1 MMQFFLNPLMLAGL
15 AGIGLPIVAHLL
27 SRRKYDVVQWG
38 AMQFLNPSRK
48 TRRKLKLEELLLLL
62 VRIAAIAALA
72 FAAARPWINSGFL
85 TGYRSA
91 GSRDIVLVIDGSNSM
106 ARNDGLGT
114 VHRRAVQLAG
124 EFLDSLSPG
133 DAVAVVDARD
143 QPVTI
148 VESPL
153 QDLELVREQLTQIP
167 DPAGAANLQRACE
180 EAIGILG
187 RSSAG
192 AREVVVLT
200 DRQRSGWNPA
210 DAASWKRFDEVM
222 SFPSIR
228 PDVWVVD
235 VTEGLGSIRKNV
247 SVGAIDLARDLT
259 VPGFPVGL
267 QVPVINSGDQPV
279 TVPLQVLING
289 QRVAA
294 MDDSITIPAASQT
307 TFSRSVQFDAPG
319 TNLIS
324 VRAIVSDDSID
335 VDNDGHAAIQ
345 VAKAIPAL
353 LVHGP
358 VGPQAA
364 NRSTFFAEL
373 ALTAPGNETPWV
385 QATSIS
391 SEELQESDLR
401 SVAVVVLS
409 DVSQLTEEQCQHLQD
424 FAARG
429 NGILICVGNRMTAA
443 QFENVYLQHSLWPA
457 PNLQRI
463 RQVDPDAATPV
474 TIAPYSL
481 EASWLNRFRERKG
494 ASLLRASFREWWVFD
509 PTSPAEGDGTSVESD
524 RQTAAAID
532 QSSGKSQAQ
541 NSGAGTRPSDQ
552 TSRVSSATPLARLS
566 TGDPVLLQAPLGQGT
581 VMLLA
586 SSLDPSMNNLPAMP
600 DYVPFLH
607 EAIFQ
612 MASSGVARN
621 VNFGQP
627 LLTVIEDQP
636 SNQEADPDSPTFQFV
651 APDERRLDATVGTHV
666 SGWQVQ
672 LARTRLPGAYQLKRG
687 EADVLVDRFVVNYD
701 HREDDPTELVEAER
715 LQLSADERLRF
726 VPSVEELAQK
736 MYGDE
741 SRTELWAALLWFFL
755 ALLTIEVWLTR
766 RLVLRGHADPPPVQI
781 AQATQA

>member
-114 VHRRAVQLAG
+114 VHRRAIQQAG

-133 DAVAVVDARD
+133 DAVAIVDARD

-153 QDLELVREQLTQIP
+153 QDLELIREQLTQIP

-222 SFPSIR
+222 SFPSVR

-235 VTEGLGSIRKNV
+235 VTDGLGSMRKNV

-324 VRAIVSDDSID
+324 VRAVVSDDSIE

-345 VAKAIPAL
+345 VAQAIPAL

-358 VGPQAA
+358 VGPMADD
-364 NRSTFFAEL
+364 RSTFFAEL

-385 QATSIS
+385 RATSVS
-391 SEELQESDLR
+391 SDKFQESDLR

-409 DVSQLTEEQCQHLQD
+409 DVSQLTAAQCQHLQD

-429 NGILICVGNRMTAA
+429 NGILICIGNRMTAA
-443 QFENVYLQHSLWPA
+443 QFETVYLQHSLWPR

-463 RQVDPDAATPV
+463 RQVDPDAASPV

-509 PTSPAEGDGTSVESD
+509 TTSPGQGDGTLVESNN
-524 RQTAAAID
+524 QPAEAID
-532 QSSGKSQAQ
+532 QSSGNAPAQ
-541 NSGAGTRPSDQ
+541 NSKSPPPDQ
-552 TSRVSSATPLARLS
+552 KPQVSSATPLARLS
-566 TGDPVLLQAPLGQGT
+566 TGDPVLLQAPLGQGM

-586 SSLDPSMNNLPAMP
+586 SSLDTSMNNLPAMP

-621 VNFGQP
+621 VDFGQP
-627 LLTVIEDQP
+627 LLTVIDEQAAIAKAD
-636 SNQEADPDSPTFQFV
+636 ADPPTFRFV
-651 APDERRLDATVGTHV
+651 TPDDRLLDATVGPHV

-672 LARTRLPGAYQLKRG
+672 LARTRLPGSYQLKRG
-687 EADVLVDRFVVNYD
+687 EVDVLVDRFVVNYD

-715 LQLSADERLRF
+715 LQLAADDRLRF

-736 MYGDE
+736 MYSDE

-766 RLVLRGHADPPPVQI
+766 RLVLRGHADPPA
-781 AQATQA
+781 AQVASASQA